1 MRAYGINDPPVVRQE
16 PISPRA
22 LRVMLKSAK
31 TKRDTFIANMIIGAF
46 FFACRSCEYVRT
58 PGEPRTRT
66 IAAAD
71 VKFFRIRD
79 GEIEI
84 TGPDASRATGVQLHF
99 RMQKN
104 MSAEDRVSMHATGE
118 ELCPVRAWA
127 HIISTLASAHHTLV
141 GIAVNDF
148 RGTGGAIT
156 YSDINRAIK
165 ATIRKSGTEG
175 AEQTYGTHSVR
186 CGAALAMYLNGTSI
200 VDIMLQGRWSSD
212 AFILYIKR
220 ELLQRS
226 VGISSDMLKTEDF
239 TLIPKRP
246 QGAILHR
253 SKTSMSSRSS
263 REDAYVASPSL
274 HLSH

>member
-1 MRAYGINDPPVVRQE
+1 MEHVGEALILRGMREEGGHPFQGRDGKATRKIKLLMRAYGINDPPVVRQE

-71 VKFFRIRD
+71 VKFFRIRN
-79 GEIEI
+79 GKIEI

-148 RGTGGAIT
+148 RGTVGGH
-156 YSDINRAIK
+156 N
-165 ATIRKSGTEG
+165 
-175 AEQTYGTHSVR
+175 
-186 CGAALAMYLNGTSI
+186 L
-200 VDIMLQGRWSSD
+200 
-212 AFILYIKR
+212 
-220 ELLQRS
+220 
-226 VGISSDMLKTEDF
+226 
-239 TLIPKRP
+239 
-246 QGAILHR
+246 
-253 SKTSMSSRSS
+253 
-263 REDAYVASPSL
+263 
-274 HLSH
+274 